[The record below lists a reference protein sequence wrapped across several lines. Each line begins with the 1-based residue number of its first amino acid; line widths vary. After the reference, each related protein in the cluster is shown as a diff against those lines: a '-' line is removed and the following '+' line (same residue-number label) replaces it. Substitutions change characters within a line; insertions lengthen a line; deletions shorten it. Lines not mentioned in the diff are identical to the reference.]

1 MNVSSEHSAV
11 KLSCQHI
18 NELKI
23 YVCKCGQVGE
33 LTKILIM
40 VTQCL
45 NAFLHCT
52 ERILKLSKAE
62 YTTMLAAQ
70 LFLIAKKK
78 KKRRRRRRRK
88 RKGKEKE
95 RMLLPSD
102 WKQDDIFI
110 QYCKEGTKV
119 SYVNM
124 DKS

>member
-78 KKRRRRRRRK
+78 KKEEEEK
-88 RKGKEKE
+88 EKKKERKGKGKNAIT
-95 RMLLPSD
+95 
-102 WKQDDIFI
+102 Q
-110 QYCKEGTKV
+110 
-119 SYVNM
+119 
-124 DKS
+124 

>member
-33 LTKILIM
+33 LTKILIT

-45 NAFLHCT
+45 NAFLHCI
-52 ERILKLSKAE
+52 EKIFKLSKAE
-62 YTTMLAAQ
+62 YTTMLVAE

-78 KKRRRRRRRK
+78 KKTK
-88 RKGKEKE
+88 QTKGGGEEKGKEKG
-95 RMLLPSD
+95 
-102 WKQDDIFI
+102 KNAINQ
-110 QYCKEGTKV
+110 
-119 SYVNM
+119 
-124 DKS
+124 